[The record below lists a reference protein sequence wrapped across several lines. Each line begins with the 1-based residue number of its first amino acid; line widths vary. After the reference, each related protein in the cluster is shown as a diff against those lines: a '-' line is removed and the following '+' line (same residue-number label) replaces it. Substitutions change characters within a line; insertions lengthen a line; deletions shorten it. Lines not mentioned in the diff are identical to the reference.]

1 MAQSPSSPSATT
13 NNAAKDDVVGLNG
26 DLTFTIADLL
36 ANDPGGAA
44 KNDVS
49 KQFFFGNIADYAANQ
64 IVNGIPTVAAQRAYL
79 LAHHIESNAAFTEFT
94 IKTDATDIQYMV
106 QMGNK
111 GTWSQ
116 ADVDV
121 RHAPT
126 AEAFTNTVEEDKS
139 ISGNVKGADIDGDSL
154 TYSLKG
160 TAPAGLTFNSDGS
173 YTFDASGAEFQK
185 LAAGEQKAIQ
195 VEYVVND
202 GHGGTATSTLTITV
216 TGMNDAAKIS
226 GEVGGDFD
234 ETNEAQVY
242 TGKLE
247 VTDAD
252 HDQATFQQQTDVAG
266 KYGSFS
272 IEADGSWNYTMNDA
286 HNEFKPGTDYTDSIT
301 VNTADGT
308 AQVISVTIH
317 GANDAPVLTGTPAT
331 LAAGTEDTSYT
342 ISKAD
347 LLAGYTDVENDAL
360 SVSGLSSNDGTW
372 AKNADDSWTF
382 KPAGNF
388 NGQVDLSYHVTD
400 GNGGDVTASQTL
412 SLAAVNDAPTA
423 VVLSNTVISTSE
435 NGGSIKVADIAVTD
449 VDSGTNVLSLSGVDA
464 ASFSIVDGAG
474 GGKELH
480 FNGGANFE
488 TKAGYDV
495 MVNVNDASVGGNPDA
510 SQNFH
515 LAITDVNEAPSVAL
529 ANTLAS
535 TAENGGEIK
544 VADIVVSDD
553 ALGTNVV
560 SLSGTD
566 AAAFKI
572 VGTELHFIGGA
583 DFETQKS
590 YDVTVN
596 VNDASVGGN
605 PDASQNFHLAITDVV
620 EADSDTTND
629 YDVRDVNGNLQ
640 VTSGGATGNGHTFNG
655 SQQAD
660 TIVATNDPINGDQVN
675 AKDGGDTLY
684 GRGGNDDLQGQ
695 NGNDTIY
702 GGSGDDN
709 ITGGNGADHLWGGSG
724 NDKFVFTTADDSL
737 FNAPDTIHDFH
748 HGFDRIDVHSIN
760 SGGGGTGDFTF
771 GGTVATAHGVWFT
784 EGGGNTTVHFDTNGN
799 TGNDEMTITLTGTG
813 LGLTASDFIL

>member
-1 MAQSPSSPSATT
+1 
-13 NNAAKDDVVGLNG
+13 
-26 DLTFTIADLL
+26 
-36 ANDPGGAA
+36 
-44 KNDVS
+44 
-49 KQFFFGNIADYAANQ
+49 
-64 IVNGIPTVAAQRAYL
+64 
-79 LAHHIESNAAFTEFT
+79 
-94 IKTDATDIQYMV
+94 
-106 QMGNK
+106 
-111 GTWSQ
+111 
-116 ADVDV
+116 
-121 RHAPT
+121 
-126 AEAFTNTVEEDKS
+126 
-139 ISGNVKGADIDGDSL
+139 
-154 TYSLKG
+154 
-160 TAPAGLTFNSDGS
+160 
-173 YTFDASGAEFQK
+173 
-185 LAAGEQKAIQ
+185 
-195 VEYVVND
+195 
-202 GHGGTATSTLTITV
+202 
-216 TGMNDAAKIS
+216 
-226 GEVGGDFD
+226 
-234 ETNEAQVY
+234 
-242 TGKLE
+242 
-247 VTDAD
+247 
-252 HDQATFQQQTDVAG
+252 
-266 KYGSFS
+266 
-272 IEADGSWNYTMNDA
+272 
-286 HNEFKPGTDYTDSIT
+286 
-301 VNTADGT
+301 
-308 AQVISVTIH
+308 
-317 GANDAPVLTGTPAT
+317 
-331 LAAGTEDTSYT
+331 
-342 ISKAD
+342 
-347 LLAGYTDVENDAL
+347 L

-382 KPAGNF
+382 KPAANF
-388 NGQVDLSYHVTD
+388 NGQVNLSYHVTD

-464 ASFSIVDGAG
+464 ASFSIVDGAD

-488 TKAGYDV
+488 TKAGYDI
-495 MVNVNDASVGGNPDA
+495 MVNVNDASLGGNPDA

-748 HGFDRIDVHSIN
+748 HGFDKIDVHSIN